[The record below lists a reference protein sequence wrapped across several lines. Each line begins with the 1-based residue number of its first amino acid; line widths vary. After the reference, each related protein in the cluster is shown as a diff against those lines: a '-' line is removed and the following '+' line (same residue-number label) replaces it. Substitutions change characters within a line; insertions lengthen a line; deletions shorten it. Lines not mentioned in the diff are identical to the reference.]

1 VESAGVGV
9 ADESMLVR
17 LCRLMVPRCGR
28 GGFVDESEFWLR
40 LERRICAEFEGFDDR
55 QLRWYWCDGLSAEEY
70 DLLCEINQARG
81 SEDRFDL
88 VVEVTLAADVRQW
101 KAAGATWVLTSIEPQ
116 PADHVERE
124 IIEAGP

>member
-1 VESAGVGV
+1 
-9 ADESMLVR
+9 LVWR
-17 LCRLMVPRCGR
+17 TRACSS
-28 GGFVDESEFWLR
+28 GFVGSWSGAAVEEGSWTRANFWLR

-55 QLRWYWCDGLSAEEY
+55 QLRWYWCDGLIAEEY

-88 VVEVTLAADVRQW
+88 VVEVDPAADVRRW

-116 PADHVERE
+116 PPDHVERE
-124 IIEAGP
+124 IIEAGR